1 MNYYYTMSNKT
12 RKLKTPSLKDDLYFR
27 KLHTNLR
34 RTRKNIRY
42 VVEDDNTNNMLIGGI
57 LLSLFTLIP
66 AGIFYYKYQSYEKK
80 SGYLND
86 FLLHERLFK
95 QFNDRI
101 D

>member
-1 MNYYYTMSNKT
+1 MSNKT
-12 RKLKTPSLKDDLYFR
+12 RKLKNPSLKDDLYFR
-27 KLHTNLR
+27 NLHTNLR

-57 LLSLFTLIP
+57 LLSLLTLIP
-66 AGIFYYKYQSYEKK
+66 AGIFYYKYQSHEKK

-95 QFNDRI
+95 QFHERI